1 MKDFPI
7 CRQAMSLALREDFGF
22 FVERVFLTLN
32 PSERLKW
39 NWHIEAMCHGLD
51 QVRRGENKRLVIT
64 VPPRHL
70 KSITVS
76 VAFVAWTMGQD
87 PTLKFLVA
95 SYGGE
100 LAAQLARDFQRIV
113 LSPWYREAFPGFGT
127 PRRNAEGDLVTA
139 AGGYR
144 RAVSVGGAT
153 TGFGADYIIVDD
165 LMKATDAAS
174 PATREATRDY
184 YQGSLISRLND
195 QEAGRIIVI
204 AQRLHEDDLPGHCIE
219 TGLFRH
225 INLPAIAPG
234 PELVPVG
241 RGKVH
246 ARCAGDLLFPAF
258 QSRETLDRIRIEQ
271 GPTYFSA
278 QYLQDP
284 TPAESNLI
292 RWHDI
297 QRYETAPPRRRLQK
311 VVQSW
316 DTAETDGARS
326 DYSAC
331 STWGYCDGRW
341 ALLDVTRFKAGF
353 RELVA
358 RARMHRDQWKPDLI
372 LIEDAGSGRH
382 LLQEFNHERRTS
394 PESRAPS
401 WKLHRCLP
409 SASKMERWAAQAAKL
424 EGGFALL
431 PQDAPWLEALR
442 REVTGF
448 PNARHDDQVDSLGQF
463 LAWTSSARVAVGLA
477 REFNEGPKTAPSKLD
492 DDDLGDAD
500 GDWFRSGRA
509 APDRQLLTEQRWS
522 HQSSGTPSAISR

>member
-1 MKDFPI
+1 
-7 CRQAMSLALREDFGF
+7 
-22 FVERVFLTLN
+22 V
-32 PSERLKW
+32 
-39 NWHIEAMCHGLD
+39 
-51 QVRRGENKRLVIT
+51 
-64 VPPRHL
+64 
-70 KSITVS
+70 
-76 VAFVAWTMGQD
+76 
-87 PTLKFLVA
+87 
-95 SYGGE
+95 
-100 LAAQLARDFQRIV
+100 
-113 LSPWYREAFPGFGT
+113 
-127 PRRNAEGDLVTA
+127 GDLVTA

-144 RAVSVGGAT
+144 KAVSVGGAT

-174 PATREATRDY
+174 PANRQATLDY

-246 ARCAGDLLFPAF
+246 ARRAGDLLFPAF
-258 QSRETLDRIRIEQ
+258 QSRETLDRIRVEQ

-297 QRYETAPPRRRLQK
+297 QRYETVPPRRRLQK

-316 DTAETDGARS
+316 DTAETESAHS

-331 STWGYCDGRW
+331 STWGFYQGRW
-341 ALLDVTRFKAGF
+341 LLLDVTRFKAGF
-353 RELVA
+353 GDLLA
-358 RARMHRDQWKPDLI
+358 RARIHRDHWKPDLI
-372 LIEDAGSGRH
+372 LIEEAGSGRH
-382 LLQEFNHERRTS
+382 LLEAFNLERRTR
-394 PESRAPS
+394 PEGQDLG
-401 WKLHRCLP
+401 WKLHRCRP
-409 SASKMERWAAQAAKL
+409 SASKRERWAAQAAKL
-424 EGGFALL
+424 EAGVALL
-431 PQDAPWLEALR
+431 PQEAPWLETLR

-463 LAWTSSARVAVGLA
+463 LAWTSSARVAVSLA
-477 REFNEGPKTAPSKLD
+477 REFNEGPKTPAADLD
-492 DDDLGDAD
+492 DDDFGDAD
-500 GDWFRSGRA
+500 GDWFRSGRP
-509 APDRQLLTEQRWS
+509 APDRQLLTERRWS
-522 HQSSGTPSAISR
+522 HQGSETPSAMSR